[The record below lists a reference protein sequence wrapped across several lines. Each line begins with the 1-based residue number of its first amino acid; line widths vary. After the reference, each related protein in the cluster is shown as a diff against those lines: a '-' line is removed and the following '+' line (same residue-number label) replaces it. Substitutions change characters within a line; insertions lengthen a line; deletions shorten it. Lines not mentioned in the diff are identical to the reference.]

1 MLLKDRMLK
10 IQIENI
16 FFRKKIQLQIITVTE
31 EEVKPNM
38 I

>member
-16 FFRKKIQLQIITVTE
+16 FFRKKIQLQNITVTE